1 MVYIARRVAPTAL
14 LPTDPGYGTAAQE
27 RRPTVL
33 VSDWTPRTT
42 GPHDENVEVY
52 SNCEQVELFLNGKSL
67 GVKPHPTDDSP
78 RVWNVPFAPGTLKAI
93 GMSMGKEAATYELRT
108 AGRPTQILLSAD
120 RASIA
125 PIWDDVSYVTVKVG
139 DENGS
144 IVPDANDLISFKIGG
159 PGVIAAVDSADNNSH
174 EFFQADVRRAYRGVC
189 FVMIKARAAKGKIT
203 IEASAPG
210 LKSGA
215 AIIDAVALRKS
226 K

>member
-1 MVYIARRVAPTAL
+1 MVYVARRVAPTAL

-33 VSDWTPRTT
+33 FSDWTPRNP

-67 GVKPHPTDDSP
+67 GVKPRPTDDSP
-78 RVWNVPFAPGTLKAI
+78 RVWSVPFAPGTLKAI
-93 GMSMGKEAATYELRT
+93 GMNVGKQAATYELRT

-120 RASIA
+120 RASIV
-125 PIWDDVSYVTVKVG
+125 PMWDDVSYVTATVA
-139 DENGS
+139 DDNGV
-144 IVPDANDLISFKIGG
+144 IVPNANDLISFKIGG

-174 EFFQADVRRAYRGVC
+174 EPFQATARRAFPGRC
-189 FVMIKARAAKGKIT
+189 FAMVKAIASGRIMLA
-203 IEASAPG
+203 ASAPG
-210 LKSGA
+210 LKNGSVT
-215 AIIDAVALRKS
+215 INAVALRKP